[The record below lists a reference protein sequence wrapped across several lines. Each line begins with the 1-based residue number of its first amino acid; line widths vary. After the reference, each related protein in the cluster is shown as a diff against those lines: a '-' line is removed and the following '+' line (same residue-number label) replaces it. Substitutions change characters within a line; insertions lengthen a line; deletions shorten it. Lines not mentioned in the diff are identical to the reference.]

1 MKLSYKRTFF
11 VGLAFMSISA
21 FWQMYDS
28 ITPLIL
34 KNVFGLGDTLQGAI
48 MAVDNVLAL
57 FMLPL
62 FGMLSDATKSPL
74 GRRMPYILGGTAGA
88 LVFMAMVPAAVMS
101 GSFVFFCVVLG
112 LLLLTMA
119 TYRSPAVALMPDVT
133 PKPLRSKGNAVI
145 NLMGALGG
153 VVTLVL
159 LSKLTP
165 ESASRNYFPIFLS
178 VMAFMAV
185 CILVL
190 LWRVKEPEMVR
201 QMHEE
206 SAAAGVDPDENAA
219 EEPEA
224 PAKAAPM
231 APDVKRSLVLILL
244 SVFLWF
250 MGYNAVITHFS
261 KYVQVYWGIEGG
273 GFANILMVATVSAVV
288 SYLPAGFIASKI
300 GRKKTILGGVL
311 LLAAAFGAAVFFPG
325 FTPLIFVFFAL
336 AGVGWATINVNSYP
350 MVVEM
355 SRGSDVGKYTGY
367 YYTFSMAAQI
377 VTPILSGAV
386 LEFLGYAYLFPY
398 GCLFVA
404 LSFFTMLTVR
414 HGDSRPTPPADGLEV
429 FEDM

>member
-34 KNVFGLGDTLQGAI
+34 RNVFGLGDTLQGAI

-62 FGMLSDATKSPL
+62 FGMLSDSTRTPL
-74 GRRMPYILGGTAGA
+74 GRRTPYILGGTLAA
-88 LVFMAMVPAAVMS
+88 LVFMLLLPGSILS
-101 GSFVFFCVVLG
+101 GSIIFFGVCLG
-112 LLLLTMA
+112 MLLLSMA

-133 PKPLRSKGNAVI
+133 PKSLRSKANAVI

-159 LSKLTP
+159 LGKLTP
-165 ESASRNYFPIFLS
+165 TAASRNYFPIYLS
-178 VMAFMAV
+178 VAAFMAL
-185 CILVL
+185 CILVMF
-190 LWRVKEPEMVR
+190 WKVKEPVFVREM
-201 QMHEE
+201 EE
-206 SAAAGVDPDENAA
+206 AQLAAGEQVSPQT
-219 EEPEA
+219 EEEETKA
-224 PAKAAPM
+224 SAAPM
-231 APDVKRSLVLILL
+231 DPQVRRSLVLILL

-261 KYVQVYWGIEGG
+261 KYVQFYWGVEGG
-273 GFANILMVATVSAVV
+273 GYANILMMATVAAVLT
-288 SYLPAGFIASKI
+288 YLPAGFLASKI
-300 GRKKTILGGVL
+300 GRKNTILAGVV
-311 LLAAAFGAAVFFPG
+311 LLAAAFGAAVAFPT

-336 AGVGWATINVNSYP
+336 AGIGWATINVNSYP

-377 VTPILSGAV
+377 ITPILSGAV
-386 LEFLGYAYLFPY
+386 LEFLGYAWLFPY
-398 GCLFVA
+398 GCVFVA
-404 LSFFTMLTVR
+404 LAFFTMMAVQ
-414 HGDSRPTPPADGLEV
+414 HGDSRPTPPPSRLEA
-429 FEDM
+429 FEEM